1 MSPQARAIQRMRE
14 MGYAVETVE
23 QVKRV
28 PGKVNVPGKV
38 WRVDLFGAFD
48 LLGVNVEGEVM
59 AVQVT
64 SRSNVSARVRKL
76 ADLPVLDWLR
86 KAEWSLWVWGY
97 GRTITKG
104 EWLEVDIS

>member
-1 MSPQARAIQRMRE
+1 MAGKVSPQARATHVLRE
-14 MGYAVETVE
+14 RGFVVEVVE

-28 PGKVNVPGKV
+28 PGRT

-48 LLGVNVEGEVM
+48 LLAVDEAGEVM

-76 ADLPVLDWLR
+76 ADLPVLGRLR
-86 KAEWSLWVWGY
+86 KAGWRLEVWGY
-97 GRTITKG
+97 GKTKTRG
-104 EWLEVDIS
+104 EWVVVDIS

>member
-28 PGKVNVPGKV
+28 PGKT

-48 LLGVNVEGEVM
+48 LLGVNGEGEVM